1 MFNTLET
8 HEKLKYPRC
17 TMGDDYSRELSRLA
31 TVQKTGHMHLK
42 TRATHTTT
50 KWLATDLEL
59 PSQPPPPKETTTTT
73 TTTTTQDG
81 KIVLRLTWS
90 MFGVSGVHG
99 CRVSRERNKASQQT
113 MPAHQP
119 LRETTTGQ
127 HSKELHL
134 HTYTQA
140 HSECHTQSAL
150 GKLYFQSR
158 CLSNTCNVTFVIS
171 LEQPQHRH
179 CLPDRHLAT
188 RQHNTTQHNTT
199 HQRTTARP

>member
-73 TTTTTQDG
+73 TTTTQDG

-99 CRVSRERNKASQQT
+99 CRVSRETNKASQQT
-113 MPAHQP
+113 MPAHPTQGNNNWATFEGVAP
-119 LRETTTGQ
+119 PHIHTSTQRMPHTVRLGEALLPVTLPQQ
-127 HSKELHL
+127 HLQRYFCHIL
-134 HTYTQA
+134 GAATAQA
-140 HSECHTQSAL
+140 LFA
-150 GKLYFQSR
+150 
-158 CLSNTCNVTFVIS
+158 
-171 LEQPQHRH
+171 
-179 CLPDRHLAT
+179 
-188 RQHNTTQHNTT
+188 
-199 HQRTTARP
+199 